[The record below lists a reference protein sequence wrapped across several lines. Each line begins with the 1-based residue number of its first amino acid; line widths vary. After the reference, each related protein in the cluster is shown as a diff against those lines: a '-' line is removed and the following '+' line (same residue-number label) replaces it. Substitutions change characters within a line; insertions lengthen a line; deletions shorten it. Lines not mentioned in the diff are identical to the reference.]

1 MSSIF
6 FSFFYKI
13 LELFSL
19 NIFATHKI
27 TLGLDYRKRWKDFLK
42 DSSNSSP
49 ALWIHGASVGELEDL
64 ASFFL
69 NEDLLKLAHY
79 SFDRLIITSSS
90 PSAEA
95 FLLKIQSTYPVRYAG
110 PLPPDTLS
118 QVKKFFKTLCPD
130 LLILSQSDTWPV
142 LLTLAQK
149 HLEKGAIW
157 IPHKEESAKWS
168 REKLLKPL
176 VKTIALRRD
185 KMKNPLPESS
195 SVFVGSPRI
204 DRILNRIE
212 NAKNKDH
219 PLKESFEKNNKIKII
234 LASAWKEDAF
244 IWHKA
249 LQKNSSLNDFDLY
262 VIPHDIHDPNE
273 VLSLSGFFP
282 KKIILKEGILLES
295 YKNFDLAFV
304 GGGFRTGLHNIV
316 EPLAWGIP
324 TLCGNDLKKQPEAPD
339 FVSLGALTPIKDE
352 NELADFLEKW
362 KSNPDFKKSKQE
374 AALNVQSKLLDQKG
388 ASKRLADLIRIF

>member
-1 MSSIF
+1 MSAIF
-6 FSFFYKI
+6 FSFLYKI
-13 LELFSL
+13 LELFAL

-42 DSSNSSP
+42 KSPHLTP

-69 NEDLLKLAHY
+69 NEELLKQAHY
-79 SFDRLIITSSS
+79 SFDRLIVTSSS

-95 FLLKIQSTYPVRYAG
+95 FLLKIQNTHSLRYAG
-110 PLPPDTLS
+110 PLPPDTIS
-118 QVKKFFKTLCPD
+118 QVKKFFTILRPE
-130 LLILSQSDTWPV
+130 LLILNQSDTWPV
-142 LLTLAQK
+142 LLHHAQK

-176 VKTIALRRD
+176 VKTIALRRE
-185 KMKNPLPESS
+185 KMKSPLPDCST
-195 SVFVGSPRI
+195 VFVGSPRI

-212 NAKNKDH
+212 NAQYKEH
-219 PLKESFEKNNKIKII
+219 PLKDIIERNNKTKII

-244 IWHKA
+244 VWIKA
-249 LQKNSSLNDFDLY
+249 LEKASALKDFDLY
-262 VIPHDIHDPNE
+262 VIPHDIHDPKE

-282 KKIILKEGILLES
+282 KNIILKEGILLES

-324 TLCGNDLKKQPEAPD
+324 TLCGPDLKKQPEAPD
-339 FVSLGALTPIKDE
+339 FVSLGALTSVNNE
-352 NELADFLEKW
+352 NELADFLKQW
-362 KSNPDFKKSKQE
+362 KSDAHFKKSKQE
-374 AALNVQSKLLDQKG
+374 AALSVQSKLLEQKG
-388 ASKRLADLIRIF
+388 ASKRLADLIRLF

>member
-1 MSSIF
+1 M
-6 FSFFYKI
+6 
-13 LELFSL
+13 

-27 TLGLDYRKRWKDFLK
+27 TLGLDYRKRWKEFLK
-42 DSSNSSP
+42 NSSSTMP

-79 SFDRLIITSSS
+79 SFDRLIVTSSS

-95 FLLKIQSTYPVRYAG
+95 FLLKIQNTYPIRYAG

-118 QVKKFFKTLCPD
+118 QVKKFFTSLRPE

-142 LLTLAQK
+142 LLTLAK
-149 HLEKGAIW
+149 KYLEKGAIW

-168 REKLLKPL
+168 REKFIKPL
-176 VKTIALRRD
+176 VKTIALRRE
-185 KMKNPLPESS
+185 KMKSPIPECSS
-195 SVFVGSPRI
+195 LFVGSPRI

-212 NAKNKDH
+212 NAKDKEH
-219 PLKESFEKNNKIKII
+219 PLKEILEKNNKTKII
-234 LASAWKEDAF
+234 LASAWKEDALVW
-244 IWHKA
+244 IKA
-249 LQKNSSLNDFDLY
+249 LEKASALNDFDLY
-262 VIPHDIHDPNE
+262 LIPHDIHDPNE
-273 VLSLSGFFP
+273 VLSLSGLFP

-324 TLCGNDLKKQPEAPD
+324 TLCGSDLRKQPEAPD
-339 FVSLGALTPIKDE
+339 FVSLGALTPVNDE
-352 NELADFLEKW
+352 NDLADFLKQW
-362 KSNPDFKKSKQE
+362 KSEPHFKKSKQE
-374 AALNVQSKLLDQKG
+374 AALSVQSKLLEQKG
-388 ASKRLADLIRIF
+388 ASKRLAELIRLF